1 MSSPLSGTAAG
12 VSALADA
19 GTVATLGDRGAGYAF
34 GVVFLSVSCGY
45 RDGRGAEQDRLEWV
59 RVVTLGTCD
68 SPTVCRGVQDG
79 MAELDRAD
87 GGAFVARLG

>member
-1 MSSPLSGTAAG
+1 MSVLAG
-12 VSALADA
+12 V
-19 GTVATLGDRGAGYAF
+19 GTVAAFGDSGAGYAF
-34 GVVFLSVSCGY
+34 GVVFLLVSCGY

-59 RVVTLGTCD
+59 RVVMLGMCD
-68 SPTVCRGVQDG
+68 SLAVCRGVQDG

>member
-1 MSSPLSGTAAG
+1 M
-12 VSALADA
+12 SALADA
-19 GTVATLGDRGAGYAF
+19 GTVAEFGDRGAGYAF
-34 GVVFLSVSCGY
+34 GVVFMSVSGGY

-59 RVVTLGTCD
+59 RVVTLGMCD
-68 SPTVCRGVQDG
+68 SLAVCRGVQDG

>member
-1 MSSPLSGTAAG
+1 VSVLAA
-12 VSALADA
+12 V
-19 GTVATLGDRGAGYAF
+19 GTVAALGDRGTGYAF
-34 GVVFLSVSCGY
+34 GVVFLSMSCGY

-59 RVVTLGTCD
+59 RVVTLGMCD
-68 SPTVCRGVQDG
+68 SLAVCRGVQDG